1 MDFSVTKHLH
11 KHNSF
16 SKKKKLLLKYSNLA
30 NFKDLLLLIAQLR
43 QQLCEAMEELAKCE
57 GHQSFSQGPTALF
70 WLLVAMVATSLCLGG
85 LRVLWHGYYD
95 SRLIFDW

>member
-1 MDFSVTKHLH
+1 M
-11 KHNSF
+11 
-16 SKKKKLLLKYSNLA
+16 A

-70 WLLVAMVATSLCLGG
+70 WLLVAMVATSLCMGG
-85 LRVLWHGYYD
+85 LRVLWHANYEGRFIVD
-95 SRLIFDW
+95 R